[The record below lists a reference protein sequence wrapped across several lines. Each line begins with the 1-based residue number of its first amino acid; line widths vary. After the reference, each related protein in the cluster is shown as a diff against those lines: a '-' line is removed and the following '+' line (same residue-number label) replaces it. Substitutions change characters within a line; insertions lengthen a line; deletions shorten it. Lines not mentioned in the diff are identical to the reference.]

1 MTVRSDL
8 EIHATQPVVELA
20 RDERWCVAC
29 GETASPNER
38 ECQRCDGQ
46 VLVPAVMILRPNEYL
61 LQ

>member
-8 EIHATQPVVELA
+8 EIHATQQVVALA
-20 RDERWCVAC
+20 RDERWCAAC
-29 GETASPNER
+29 GETASPNDR

-46 VLVPAVMILRPNEYL
+46 VLVPAVMVLRPNEYL